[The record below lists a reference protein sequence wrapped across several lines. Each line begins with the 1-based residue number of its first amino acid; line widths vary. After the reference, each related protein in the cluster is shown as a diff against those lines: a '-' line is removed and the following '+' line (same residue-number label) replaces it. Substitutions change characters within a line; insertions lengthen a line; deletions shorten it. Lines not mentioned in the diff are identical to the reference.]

1 MRGAV
6 GRGIAT
12 LVGAATVAVLATP
25 GAGASPV
32 PVFTAISA
40 GGGHTCVLTSGGG
53 VKCWGSNRFGQ
64 LGNGV
69 QRKCNQYGK
78 CTQPYSRVP
87 VDVVGL
93 SSGVRAI
100 AAGGSHTCALTT
112 QGAVKCWGYN
122 ASGQLGNGAK
132 IKCDD
137 QGSCAKYVSSTPV
150 AVVGLGSGVRAIAVG
165 DFQSCAITVS
175 GGVKCWGEGMCD
187 FAGSNTSACGTPVGV
202 SGMTSGISAIAA
214 GAASICAIS
223 SSGGVTCMPGLAS
236 GVTAISLGL
245 VAGRS
250 RGEGGSENGCALTS
264 AGGVKCWGPNYLG
277 QLGNGSKT
285 ASRTPVDVVGLASGV
300 RAIASGDSYSCA
312 ITNPG
317 GVKCW
322 GNNSSGTL
330 GDGST
335 IHRSTPVDV
344 AGLTSSVT
352 AVDAGVYHACAI
364 VGGHEI
370 RCWGSNVDGRL
381 GLQATA
387 RTSATPV
394 DVPFTAQPAASP
406 RTTSPAGSSAA
417 GRCSEAEATRVV
429 ERLHLGNADD
439 PDVSNP
445 VAQVLCGAFVGPGSQ
460 AMVASLAIPSCGR
473 TGGWVVFRRSGAT
486 WQLVME
492 RNNGADLDVVGT
504 GIRETQFVLRPG
516 DAHCFPTGGTRSRTW
531 RWNGTRFVS
540 SPWTRSKPA
549 APATP
554 VAGASAFGFFQTPS
568 RNILCG
574 YSYNASKANVG
585 CVVKSGLN
593 PQPAPRRPGCSPPLT
608 VALRTTGRAFVTD
621 ETCPGEDA
629 PETPYVGSGIAK
641 VLAYG
646 TTWSGGGLRCT
657 SAETGLTCRNK
668 SGHGFFLSRERW
680 RSF

>member
-1 MRGAV
+1 MQARAVRGAV

-429 ERLHLGNADD
+429 DRLHLGNADD
-439 PDVSNP
+439 PDVSDP
-445 VAQVLCGAFVGPGSQ
+445 VAQVLCGAFAGSGSQ

-473 TGGWVVFRRSGAT
+473 TAGWVVFRTVRSDLAARHGAE
-486 WQLVME
+486 QRRRPRRR
-492 RNNGADLDVVGT
+492 RN
-504 GIRETQFVLRPG
+504 RYPG
-516 DAHCFPTGGTRSRTW
+516 DAVRSAPHGRPLLPDRRDEVAHLALERHPLRLDRLDVFEAAESTRARRRCVHARVLRHAFPG
-531 RWNGTRFVS
+531 
-540 SPWTRSKPA
+540 KPA
-549 APATP
+549 AAT
-554 VAGASAFGFFQTPS
+554 
-568 RNILCG
+568 R
-574 YSYNASKANVG
+574 
-585 CVVKSGLN
+585 
-593 PQPAPRRPGCSPPLT
+593 SPPPT
-608 VALRTTGRAFVTD
+608 RTS
-621 ETCPGEDA
+621 DA
-629 PETPYVGSGIAK
+629 S
-641 VLAYG
+641 
-646 TTWSGGGLRCT
+646 
-657 SAETGLTCRNK
+657 
-668 SGHGFFLSRERW
+668 
-680 RSF
+680 